1 MFDTTKKGNTKMYH
15 QDQIRNKGFMVDRL
29 TTILMITL
37 SLNDH
42 YSFSAQTIYGI
53 SNIG

>member
-29 TTILMITL
+29 TTRLETKGSWLI
-37 SLNDH
+37 D
-42 YSFSAQTIYGI
+42 
-53 SNIG
+53 